1 MRLKGTFSLF
11 LIVMLSIMLILTAC
25 GGKQAAPS
33 EPSQPSEQSEQKEE
47 KKVDFPTKRIEII
60 VPAGPGGG
68 TDNLVRTLSPE
79 LSEILGVPINVL
91 NLPGANGAIG
101 LQEQNSR
108 PADGY
113 TIQAVVS
120 TIQTEIALGNVE
132 QPELIR
138 GITAYHEDTYAL
150 HVRADSK
157 YDSIEKLIEE
167 AKAHPG
173 QIKLGGMYTL
183 ALDEIV
189 VRKFEKAAGIKVNY
203 IPYSDTGKMQADLL
217 GGHIDVLIDE
227 FPPSMELIKA
237 NKVKPLIVFAK
248 ERLESFP
255 EVPCSVE
262 MGMDVTD
269 GQLRGFIIHRDT
281 PEEIV
286 KIWEDALRKAF
297 ESENYQKYAEEN
309 LLNLKDA
316 YMNAEEYD
324 ATIKRQVEEYKQ
336 IFAEL
341 QQ

>member
-1 MRLKGTFSLF
+1 
-11 LIVMLSIMLILTAC
+11 MLILTAC
-25 GGKQAAPS
+25 GGGGQQAAPS
-33 EPSQPSEQSEQKEE
+33 EQSGQSEEATEQKEE
-47 KKVDFPTKRIEII
+47 KKVDFPTRRIEII

-68 TDNLVRTLSPE
+68 TDNLVRTLSQE
-79 LSEILGVPINVL
+79 LTEILGVPINVL

-120 TIQTEIALGNVE
+120 TIQTEIALGNIE

-138 GITAYHEDTYAL
+138 GLTAYHEDTYAL

-167 AKAHPG
+167 AKANPG

-189 VRKFEKAAGIKVNY
+189 VRKFEKATGIKVNY

-227 FPPSMELIKA
+227 FPPTMELIKA

-248 ERLESFP
+248 ERLKAFP
-255 EVPCSVE
+255 DVPCAGE
-262 MGMDVTD
+262 MGIEVYD

-281 PEEIV
+281 PDEIV

-297 ESENYQKYAEEN
+297 ESERYQKYAEEN